1 MGAERDEEATRRASE
16 RPTSERSGERP
27 TERRESARVRR
38 ESITVSH
45 DAESH
50 LAALPADPSLAVPAR
65 AVLESALGL
74 VTGQRVVLVVEVGC
88 ETFGRALLAE
98 AVELGLETRTYLL
111 DLATSRSVPFRA
123 RLETHLAE
131 ADGSVMV
138 GTVGGLDAELRRRV
152 CTLPGKRR
160 HAHMVGITDAMIRQS
175 LRSDWNDV
183 HAVGERLRAR
193 LAMAKRIEVDS
204 GPGCVLRVELGDETR
219 WHNGSGRLREPGFSN
234 LPGGEVVTS
243 PARVDGAYRA
253 DGGLWLHDGTAIRGS
268 HVLRF
273 HRGSL
278 VEVEGPD
285 AEAVWAA
292 VDSDPNGRRVGQIAF
307 GTNLNVLT
315 PIGAM
320 LQDLKMPGLHLVLG
334 YSCPEHTGATWCA
347 SSMVAAL
354 GRRLDVVVDGE
365 PVLVRGRY
373 ARWVA

>member
-1 MGAERDEEATRRASE
+1 MGAERDEDTEARQSSE
-16 RPTSERSGERP
+16 RRDSS
-27 TERRESARVRR
+27 RVRR
-38 ESITVSH
+38 DSITVSH

-50 LAALPADPSLAVPAR
+50 LASMVADPSLSVPAR

-88 ETFGRALLAE
+88 EPFGRALLAE
-98 AVELGLETRTYLL
+98 AIGLGLETRTYLL
-111 DLATSRSVPFRA
+111 DLATSRSLPFRA

-138 GTVGGLDAELRRRV
+138 GTIGGLDAELRRRV
-152 CTLPGKRR
+152 CTTPGKRR
-160 HAHMVGITDAMIRQS
+160 HAHMVGINEAMIRQS

-183 HAVGERLRAR
+183 HAVGERLRTR
-193 LAMAKRIEVDS
+193 LGSAKRIDVDS
-204 GPGCVLRVELGDETR
+204 GPGCTLRIEVGEGTR

-243 PARVDGAYRA
+243 PAGVDGAYRA

-273 HRGSL
+273 RRGAL

-285 AEAVWAA
+285 AQAIWSA
-292 VDSDPNGRRVGQIAF
+292 VDSDPNGRRVGQVAF

-334 YSCPEHTGATWCA
+334 YSCPEHTGASWCA

-354 GRRLDVVVDGE
+354 GRRLDVSVDGE

-373 ARWVA
+373 ARWLQS